1 MQTFSIRDLRERIG
15 DITRAAESGEMT
27 VIAKHGEPVFLTVPF
42 DDFLLQHGVKVDV
55 AVKLFATD
63 VLTLAK
69 AARFAGLSQEAF
81 IEIVGSIG
89 IPAVK
94 YDPAEL
100 DAELMLLQR

>member
-1 MQTFSIRDLRERIG
+1 MQTFSIRDLRERTG

-27 VIAKHGEPVFLTVPF
+27 VVAKHGEPIFLTVPF

-55 AVKLFATD
+55 AVKLFTTD
-63 VLTLAK
+63 ILTLAK

-81 IEIVGSIG
+81 IELLGSIG
-89 IPAVK
+89 IPAVN

-100 DAELMLLQR
+100 DEELRLLQR

>member
-1 MQTFSIRDLRERIG
+1 MQTFSVRDLRERTG
-15 DITRAAESGEMT
+15 DITRAAESGEMA
-27 VIAKHGEPVFLTVPF
+27 VVAKHGEPIFLTVPF
-42 DDFLLQHGVKVDV
+42 DEFLLQHGVKLDV

-81 IEIVGSIG
+81 IEILGSIG

-94 YDPAEL
+94 YDPTEL
-100 DAELMLLQR
+100 DEELKLLEQ

>member
-1 MQTFSIRDLRERIG
+1 MQTFSIRDLRERTG

-27 VIAKHGEPVFLTVPF
+27 VVAKHGEPIFLTVPF
-42 DDFLLQHGVKVDV
+42 DDFLLRHGVKVDV

-81 IEIVGSIG
+81 IEILGSIG

-100 DAELMLLQR
+100 DNELRLLQR

>member
-1 MQTFSIRDLRERIG
+1 MQTFSIRDLRERTG